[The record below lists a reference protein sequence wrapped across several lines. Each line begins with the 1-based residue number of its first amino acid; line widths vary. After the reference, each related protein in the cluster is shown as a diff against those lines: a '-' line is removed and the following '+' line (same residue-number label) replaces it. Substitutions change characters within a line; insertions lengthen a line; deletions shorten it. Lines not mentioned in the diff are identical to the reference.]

1 MNKFETISR
10 LRLHA
15 KLAEYGLDQ
24 PLDEHDLALQLLNT
38 ELRLAKAEEDL
49 GVIEE
54 AIASH
59 GIQMDW
65 PDTEYVQRF

>member
-10 LRLHA
+10 IHLHA

-38 ELRLAKAEEDL
+38 ELRLAKVEEEL
-49 GVIEE
+49 GAIEE
-54 AIASH
+54 AIDSH
-59 GIQMDW
+59 GIHLDW
-65 PDTEYVQRF
+65 PDTEYRQEF